1 MPGGYTRAPMLPF
14 DEEQKSKLSA
24 ILSELGLLEARKAA
38 E

>member
-1 MPGGYTRAPMLPF
+1 MLPF
-14 DEEQKSKLSA
+14 DEEQKAKLAA